1 MITGKNQ
8 IGYKQSAEGAKTYKT
23 VNPVTNGDNPTVFY
37 EATQLEI
44 DEACNLAARAFN
56 AYSKL
61 SGVKRASFLNAIADE
76 IEALGSDLITMYMQ
90 ESGLPEGRAQGERGR
105 TLGQLRMF
113 AELVKN
119 DNWRVPLLQDEDG
132 HLKKTY
138 IPLGPVVVFGASNF
152 PLAFSTAGGDTAS
165 ALAAGCPV
173 IVKSHPMHAGTGE
186 MVATAIT
193 KAAQKT
199 AMPEGVFSNLNS
211 SGKEVGEQ
219 LVKHTDI
226 AAVGFTGS
234 HHAGRALYNLAAARE
249 TPIPV
254 FAEMGSIN
262 PVVITQQAISK
273 RAAQIAETYAAS
285 ITQGVGQFCTNPGLI
300 ITVKSEETTHFIEIL
315 AKHLEAAPGGCMLHT
330 HIQEGYEKSKNEIK
344 AQESV
349 SFKVVG
355 SSSKPNHTT
364 AALAVVDGTS
374 FIANKKLHKEVFGP
388 FSMVVLA
395 NDENELLKIINSLE
409 GQLTA
414 TIIAEDNEITAL
426 QDITLALQNKVGRI
440 IYNGVPT
447 GVAVVD
453 GMTHGGPYPA
463 STDSRFTAV
472 GNHSIMRWV
481 RPFSFQDFPTALLPD
496 YLK

>member
-23 VNPVTNGDNPTVFY
+23 ANPVTNSDNPTVFY

-44 DEACNLAARAFN
+44 DEACNLAAHAFST
-56 AYSKL
+56 YSKL
-61 SGVKRASFLNAIADE
+61 PGVKRASFLNAIADE

-113 AELVKN
+113 AELVKK
-119 DNWRVPLLQDEDG
+119 DTWRLPLLQDQG
-132 HLKKTY
+132 GNLKKTY

-199 AMPEGVFSNLNS
+199 GMSEGVFSNLNS

-219 LVKHTDI
+219 LVKNVGI

-300 ITVKSEETTHFIEIL
+300 ITVKSEVTTHFIEIL
-315 AKHLEAAPGGCMLHT
+315 AKHLEAVPDGCMLHT
-330 HIQEGYEKSKNEIK
+330 RIQEGYEKSKNEIK
-344 AQESV
+344 EQESV
-349 SFKVVG
+349 SLKVVG
-355 SSSKPNHTT
+355 SSLKPNHTT

-374 FIANKKLHKEVFGP
+374 FIANKTLHKEVFGP

-395 NDENELLKIINSLE
+395 EDENELLKIINSLE

-414 TIIAEDNEITAL
+414 TIIAEDNETTAL

>member
-23 VNPVTNGDNPTVFY
+23 ANPVTNSDNPTVFY

-44 DEACNLAARAFN
+44 DEACSLAAHAFST
-56 AYSKL
+56 YSKL
-61 SGVKRASFLNAIADE
+61 PGVKRASFLNAIADE
-76 IEALGSDLITMYMQ
+76 IEALGSDLITIYIQ

-113 AELVKN
+113 AELVKK
-119 DNWRVPLLQDEDG
+119 DTWRLPLLQDEDG
-132 HLKKTY
+132 NLKKTY

-186 MVATAIT
+186 IVATAIT

-199 AMPEGVFSNLNS
+199 GMPEGVFSNLNS
-211 SGKEVGEQ
+211 SDKEVGEQ
-219 LVKHTDI
+219 LVKHKGI

-234 HHAGRALYNLAAARE
+234 HHAGRALYNLAADRE

-262 PVVITQQAISK
+262 PVVITQKAISK

-315 AKHLEAAPGGCMLHT
+315 AKHLEAAPDGCMLHT
-330 HIQEGYEKSKNEIK
+330 RIQEGYEKSKNEIK
-344 AQESV
+344 EQESV
-349 SFKVVG
+349 SLKVVG
-355 SSSKPNHTT
+355 SSLKPNHTT

-374 FIANKKLHKEVFGP
+374 FIANKTLHKEVFGP

-395 NDENELLKIINSLE
+395 EDENELLKIINSLE

-414 TIIAEDNEITAL
+414 TIIAEDSETTAL

>member
-23 VNPVTNGDNPTVFY
+23 ANPVTNSDNPTVFY

-44 DEACNLAARAFN
+44 DEACSLAAHAFST
-56 AYSKL
+56 YSKL
-61 SGVKRASFLNAIADE
+61 PAVKRASFLNAIADE

-119 DNWRVPLLQDEDG
+119 DTWRLPLLQDEG
-132 HLKKTY
+132 GNLKKTY

-199 AMPEGVFSNLNS
+199 GMPEGVFSNLNS

-219 LVKHTDI
+219 LVKHKGI

-234 HHAGRALYNLAAARE
+234 HNAGRALYNLAAARE

-315 AKHLEAAPGGCMLHT
+315 AKHLEAAPDGCMLHT
-330 HIQEGYEKSKNEIK
+330 RIQEGYEKSKNEIK
-344 AQESV
+344 EQESV
-349 SFKVVG
+349 SLKVVG
-355 SSSKPNHTT
+355 SSLKPNHTT

-374 FIANKKLHKEVFGP
+374 FIANKTLHKEVFGP

-395 NDENELLKIINSLE
+395 EDENELLKIINSLE

-414 TIIAEDNEITAL
+414 TIIAEDSETTAL

>member
-23 VNPVTNGDNPTVFY
+23 ANPVTNSDNPTVFY

-44 DEACNLAARAFN
+44 DEACSLAAHAFST
-56 AYSKL
+56 YSKL
-61 SGVKRASFLNAIADE
+61 PGVKRASFLNAIADE
-76 IEALGSDLITMYMQ
+76 IEALGSDLITMYLQ

-113 AELVKN
+113 AELVKK
-119 DNWRVPLLQDEDG
+119 DTWRLPLLQDEDG
-132 HLKKTY
+132 NLKKTY

-199 AMPEGVFSNLNS
+199 GMPEGVFFNLNS

-219 LVKHTDI
+219 LVKHKGI

-315 AKHLEAAPGGCMLHT
+315 AKHLEAAPDGCMLHT
-330 HIQEGYEKSKNEIK
+330 RIQEGYEKSKNEIK
-344 AQESV
+344 EQEGV
-349 SFKVVG
+349 SLKVVG

-364 AALAVVDGTS
+364 AVLAVVDGTS
-374 FIANKKLHKEVFGP
+374 FIANKTLHKEVFGP

-395 NDENELLKIINSLE
+395 EDENELLKIINSLE

-414 TIIAEDNEITAL
+414 TIIAEDNETTAL